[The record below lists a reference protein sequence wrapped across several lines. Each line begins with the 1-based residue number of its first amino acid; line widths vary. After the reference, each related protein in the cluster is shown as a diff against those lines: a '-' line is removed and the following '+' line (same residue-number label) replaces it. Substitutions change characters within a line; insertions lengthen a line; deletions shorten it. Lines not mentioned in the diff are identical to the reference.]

1 MKLTRSAILPLAI
14 FVVASGS
21 PSRADT
27 IGDAIDQQAKAV
39 EAKMIAWRRDIH
51 QNPELGNREFRTS
64 ALVVEHLRKLGY
76 EVRDKV
82 AHTGVVAVL
91 KGGKPG
97 PVIAFRAD
105 MDALP
110 VTEEVDLPF
119 ASKVRATWRGR
130 ETGVMHACGHDA
142 HTAILMAAAEVFAKL
157 RTELPGTVKLIF
169 QPAEEGPPPGEEGGA
184 RLMIKEG
191 ALENPRPEAIFGLHV
206 IAGGPTGT
214 IVYRAGATNA
224 GADVFQ
230 ITIKGRGTHGAM
242 PWQGVDPIV
251 IASQIV
257 LGLQTIE
264 SRQVDVTSDPSVLT
278 VGIFNAGNRFNLIPD
293 KAELV
298 GTLRT
303 FNRDMRSFIMQR
315 VKETAEG
322 IAKSGGGEATVQ
334 WTRDGLIPLTNN
346 VALTNR
352 MLPTLQRIVGTGK
365 AIEHK
370 PLTVSEDFA
379 LYAQEIPGFFYR
391 VGIAS
396 PGEPAALVAANHS
409 PRFQIDESGLL
420 PALRATVHLA
430 FDYSATSAK
439 SAVSKP
445 E

>member
-1 MKLTRSAILPLAI
+1 
-14 FVVASGS
+14 
-21 PSRADT
+21 
-27 IGDAIDQQAKAV
+27 
-39 EAKMIAWRRDIH
+39 
-51 QNPELGNREFRTS
+51 
-64 ALVVEHLRKLGY
+64 
-76 EVRDKV
+76 
-82 AHTGVVAVL
+82 
-91 KGGKPG
+91 
-97 PVIAFRAD
+97 
-105 MDALP
+105 
-110 VTEEVDLPF
+110 
-119 ASKVRATWRGR
+119 
-130 ETGVMHACGHDA
+130 MHACGHDA

-157 RTELPGTVKLIF
+157 RSELPGTVKLIF
-169 QPAEEGPPPGEEGGA
+169 QPAEEGPPRGEEGGA

-191 ALENPRPEAIFGLHV
+191 ALENPKPEAIFGLHV
-206 IAGGPTGT
+206 VAAGPTGT
-214 IVYRAGATNA
+214 ILYRAGATNA
-224 GADVFQ
+224 GADVFR
-230 ITIKGRGTHGAM
+230 ITVNGRATHGAM

-278 VGIFNAGNRFNLIPD
+278 VGTFNAGNRFNIIPD
-293 KAELV
+293 KAELA

-322 IAKSGGGEATVQ
+322 IAKSGGGEVTVQ
-334 WTRDGLIPLTNN
+334 WASDGLIPLTNN

-370 PLTVSEDFA
+370 PLTPSEDFA
-379 LYAQEIPGFFYR
+379 LYAQEVPGLFYR

-396 PGEPAALVAANHS
+396 PGVPAALVATNHS

-439 SAVSKP
+439 PAVSKP